1 MLCHYPLQLC
11 LLFFQQRYS
20 TLIIHLL
27 LERSPAAYFI
37 DYYLPSTLLVVM
49 SWVNFYFAP
58 DALPARTTLG
68 KTVERSRFV
77 AVFSPTRVRFVN
89 EKKSPGISM
98 AL

>member
-68 KTVERSRFV
+68 KSTAQHSKKLSVERALQGDPSRW
-77 AVFSPTRVRFVN
+77 
-89 EKKSPGISM
+89 
-98 AL
+98 

>member
-1 MLCHYPLQLC
+1 MTIIFYFPP
-11 LLFFQQRYS
+11 QQRYS

-37 DYYLPSTLLVVM
+37 DYYIPSALLVVM

-68 KTVERSRFV
+68 ESTVVS
-77 AVFSPTRVRFVN
+77 
-89 EKKSPGISM
+89 
-98 AL
+98 